1 LLSSN
6 HLSIPVSVIESA
18 GVPVVLVHEIGFNIA
33 QKIKLSIRAL
43 VRWAGVFSR
52 GAGGKESEKLPP
64 AGREKQR
71 KNPGTAALFFG
82 PPASQFSASFGVFF
96 RHDLFEF

>member
-6 HLSIPVSVIESA
+6 HLSIPVSVIEAA

>member
-1 LLSSN
+1 M
-6 HLSIPVSVIESA
+6 
-18 GVPVVLVHEIGFNIA
+18 LVHEIGFNIA

-71 KNPGTAALFFG
+71 KNPGTAARFFG